1 MSDRLK
7 GRACLYSVSEII
19 SNIMKR
25 FQRSAIA
32 AVVLI
37 FFLVLA
43 LSQTLVR
50 LLTDAWWFESVG
62 YTDVF
67 WTRVTWQ
74 ILIWVL
80 TFAVYSAFLYANY
93 RIAMHISQRQSIE
106 AFDSPAWGQGT
117 FFVSRFVIAA
127 ILFVAFVAAMSSVSA
142 WETFLKYLNPS
153 EFGITDPIYGRDI
166 GFYFFRLPLYEGIQS
181 WLLTLCF
188 LGLIVAIA
196 VYAAKEITIL
206 GNQRQRDWKYA
217 LERRLGQL
225 LTGKAKIHLSLLL
238 AAIAFLLAL
247 GFWFDRFE
255 LLYSADGVVFGAGY
269 TDVNARLQA
278 YWFMLFG
285 TLALAFLF
293 IATLWRRSFN
303 WALYG
308 LGIYL
313 VANILV
319 TGVYPWAQ
327 QRFIV
332 QPNELEKERP
342 YIANNI
348 ELTNQAYDL
357 TEIDRRGFPAEN
369 ALTQASLATNAATLR
384 NIRLWDYRPLLST
397 YRQLQEIR
405 PYYRFR
411 DVDIDRY
418 TLDDNYRQV
427 MLSPRELDYDQVP
440 ADAQTWVN
448 ERLKYTHGYGV
459 VLSPVN
465 QVTSEGL
472 PTFFI
477 RDIPPVSEVDLEIT
491 EAAIYYGEETD
502 NYIFTGMSTA
512 EFDYPQGNS
521 NASTFYEGTGGVPIP
536 SIWQR
541 LAYAYDFGS
550 LETVISN
557 YFTSDS
563 RIHYR
568 RNIRDRIQTIA
579 PFLQLDNDPYI
590 AIIDGRVQWIVDA
603 YTVGDRFPYSEPA
616 VQTADIIPN
625 LSPENVE
632 NLGQGNLNYIRNSV
646 KIVVDAFDGTL
657 QFYVTEPDDP
667 VLATYRK
674 IFPTLFVEND
684 AIPAEVQQHF
694 RYPLDLFKVQ
704 SQIYLLYHMTN
715 PEVFYNRE
723 DLWRFPTEVY
733 EGNEVLMEP
742 YYIIMR
748 LPERES
754 EEFIL
759 IMPFVPV
766 SRDNM
771 IAWMAGNSD
780 GMNYGE
786 LLLYEFPKQELVF
799 GPSQIEARIDQNP
812 EISQQLTLWSQE
824 GSRVI
829 RGDLLVI
836 PVEQSLLYVEPVYLR
851 AEQGELPELRR
862 VIVGYADQVV
872 MRETLEEALSAIFG
886 GTVSAGDGTPAPEP
900 TDGTAP
906 PALSGDARSLIDSL
920 ADAYDRA
927 QTALSEGEWERYGEA
942 QAEIEA
948 LIEQLQQ
955 QSDVAVPQS

>member
-1 MSDRLK
+1 
-7 GRACLYSVSEII
+7 
-19 SNIMKR
+19 MKR

-32 AVVLI
+32 AVI
-37 FFLVLA
+37 IILVLFLT

-50 LLTDAWWFESVG
+50 LLTDAWWFEAVG
-62 YTDVF
+62 FIDVF

-74 ILIWVL
+74 ILIWGI
-80 TFAVYSAFLYANY
+80 TFGVYGLFLYANY
-93 RIAMHISQRQSIE
+93 RLAMRFSQQRSLE
-106 AFDSPAWGQGT
+106 VFGNRTWGAGT
-117 FFVSRFVIAA
+117 FIVSRVVMGA
-127 ILFVAFVAAMSSVSA
+127 ILFVAFVAAMSSMSA
-142 WETFLKYLNPS
+142 WETILKYLNPS
-153 EFGITDPIYGRDI
+153 EFGITDPIYERDV
-166 GFYFFRLPLYEGIQS
+166 GFYFFQLPLLEGIQS
-181 WLLTLCF
+181 WLLSLCF
-188 LGLIVAIA
+188 LGLITAIA
-196 VYAAKEITIL
+196 VYATKEIASLNT
-206 GNQRQRDWKYA
+206 QQQRDWKYA
-217 LERRLGQL
+217 LERRLGNL
-225 LTGKAKIHLSLLL
+225 LTGNAKVHVSLLL
-238 AAIAFLLAL
+238 VAIALLLAL

-255 LLYSADGVVFGAGY
+255 LLYSAEGVVFGAGY

-278 YWFMLFG
+278 YWFMLFA

-303 WALYG
+303 WAIYG
-308 LGIYL
+308 LGFYL
-313 VANILV
+313 IANMLV
-319 TGVYPWAQ
+319 TGFYPWAQ

-357 TEIDRRGFPAEN
+357 TEIDRRSFPAEN
-369 ALTQASLATNAATLR
+369 ALTQSSLSTNEATLR

-418 TLDDNYRQV
+418 TLDGNYRQV
-427 MLSPRELDYDQVP
+427 MLSPRELDYDRVP

-459 VLSPVN
+459 VMSPVN

-472 PTFFI
+472 PDFFI
-477 RDIPPVSEVDLEIT
+477 RNIPPVTEVDLDLS

-502 NYIFTGMSTA
+502 NYIFTGMSTE
-512 EFDYPQGNS
+512 EFDYPQGSS
-521 NASTFYEGTGGVPIP
+521 NASTMYEGTGGVPIP
-536 SIWQR
+536 SMWQR

-550 LETVISN
+550 LETLISN
-557 YFTSDS
+557 YFTPDS

-590 AIIDGRVQWIVDA
+590 AIVDGRVQWIVDA
-603 YTVGDRFPYSEPA
+603 YTMGDRFPYSEPA
-616 VQTADIIPN
+616 AQAADIIPN
-625 LSPENVE
+625 LSPSNVQTIGR
-632 NLGQGNLNYIRNSV
+632 NNFNYIRNSV

-657 QFYVTEPDDP
+657 QFFVIDPDDP
-667 VLATYRK
+667 VLNTYRK
-674 IFPTLFVEND
+674 IFPSLFTAND
-684 AIPAEVQQHF
+684 AIPENIQQHF

-704 SQIYLLYHMTN
+704 SQVYLLYHMTN

-733 EGNEVLMEP
+733 EGNAQLMEP

-780 GMNYGE
+780 GEHYGE
-786 LLLYEFPKQELVF
+786 MLLYEFPKQELVF

-862 VIVGYADQVV
+862 VIVAYGDQVV
-872 MRETLEEALSAIFG
+872 MRETLEQALSSIFG
-886 GTVSAGDGTPAPEP
+886 ETVQTEEEAPPAPTE
-900 TDGTAP
+900 GTAP
-906 PALSGDARSLIDSL
+906 STLSGDMRSLIDSL
-920 ADAYDRA
+920 AETYDRA
-927 QTALSEGEWERYGEA
+927 QTALAEGDWERYGEA
-942 QAEIEA
+942 QQEIEA
-948 LIEQLQQ
+948 LIEQLQD
-955 QSDVAVPQS
+955 QSDVAVPQ